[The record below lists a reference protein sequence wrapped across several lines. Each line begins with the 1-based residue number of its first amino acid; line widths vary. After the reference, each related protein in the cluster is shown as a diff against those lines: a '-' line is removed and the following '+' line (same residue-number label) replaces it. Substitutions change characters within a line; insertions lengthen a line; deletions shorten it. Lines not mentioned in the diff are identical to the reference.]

1 MEVRTIGVSDVTASR
16 VRAEGEVNRD
26 GGSELAECGFCWG
39 TEHNPTMEGLHINA
53 NIGVGNFAMYFSGLE
68 RGQTYY
74 VRAYAVN
81 EEGVAYGE
89 EVEFVP
95 DDTFTPW
102 SGGSLP
108 GLFSVS
114 KYHQVRFSQ
123 GNLQYQA
130 SNDMWRFA
138 ENQYD
143 YIGDAEEGN
152 VYEGEIKCDNALIS
166 PEYYGWIDLF
176 GWGTAT
182 NPTLTSTSNSDY
194 ATFTDWGINAIS
206 NGGNEPNKWR
216 TLTYD
221 EWYYLMYTRVNHDNL
236 QGQAEVNG
244 VHGYIFLPDNW
255 SAPSGLTF
263 QASPND
269 WTTNQY
275 ADSEWLAME
284 ASGALFL
291 PCAGIREGVTIN
303 EVGLLAC
310 YVSSTPSDK
319 TYVYC
324 VFFREDWAYAPGA
337 SKHYVGQ
344 SVRLAK
350 EL

>member
-1 MEVRTIGVSDVTASR
+1 MKKIITLALVALTAISISAQKTRTEMRGWV
-16 VRAEGEVNRD
+16 D
-26 GGSELAECGFCWG
+26 GDILCQK
-39 TEHNPTMEGLHINA
+39 
-53 NIGVGNFAMYFSGLE
+53 NIEKIDSITFVE
-68 RGQTYY
+68 IVEPEGQTY
-74 VRAYAVN
+74 VD
-81 EEGVAYGE
+81 GV
-89 EVEFVP
+89 
-95 DDTFTPW
+95 
-102 SGGSLP
+102 LP
-108 GLFSVS
+108 GIFSVS
-114 KYHQVRFSQ
+114 ATKRVHFSQ

-143 YIGDAEEGN
+143 YIGDAEE
-152 VYEGEIKCDNALIS
+152 EIKCDNALIS

-221 EWYYLMYTRVNHDNL
+221 EWYYLMYTRVHHDNL

-344 SVRLAK
+344 SVRLAQ